1 MPWDEITAADEE
13 QMKFDMMTDEQR
25 AESAKEFLN
34 KIGW

>member
-1 MPWDEITAADEE
+1 
-13 QMKFDMMTDEQR
+13 MKFDMMTDEQR